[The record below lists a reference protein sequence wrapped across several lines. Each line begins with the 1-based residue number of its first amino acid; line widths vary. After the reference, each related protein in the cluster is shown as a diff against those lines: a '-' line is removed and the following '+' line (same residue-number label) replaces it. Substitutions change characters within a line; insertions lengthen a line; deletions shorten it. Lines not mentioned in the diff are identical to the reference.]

1 MPKRGPREEEPFS
14 PIDAHLV
21 DSVLSPV
28 RIPGIKPTANTQIED
43 SESRHDNDKV
53 VSMTRKKQ
61 APYQQPAFQS
71 STMSAGWKIST
82 TPEDKRA
89 IIAFVRDLNDTL
101 GEDSNLGISNL
112 GRALY
117 MMVLK
122 RKEKIFECAQ
132 GKKFIRPD
140 NNDHASLAILEEALG
155 DIIAEACFHAVRS
168 ERRG

>member
-28 RIPGIKPTANTQIED
+28 RNPGVKPIANTQLEN
-43 SESRHDNDKV
+43 SGARHDNDKV
-53 VSMTRKKQ
+53 ISMTPKRQ
-61 APYQQPAFQS
+61 APQQQPASQS
-71 STMSAGWKIST
+71 SAMSAGWKISA

-89 IIAFVRDLNDTL
+89 VIAFVRELNDTL

-132 GKKFIRPD
+132 GKKFVRPD
-140 NNDHASLAILEEALG
+140 NNDHASLAILEESLG

-168 ERRG
+168 ERRR